1 MEFPPAIQGE
11 MTLGI
16 PLGSQGGTFGGIR
29 DKVGMNGLPI
39 DVIDMLIFPFVCL
52 DVHPRGQ
59 PAGSQDPDLFH
70 HSFHVYRKSK

>member
-29 DKVGMNGLPI
+29 DKVGMNSLPI

-52 DVHPRGQ
+52 DVHPRG
-59 PAGSQDPDLFH
+59 
-70 HSFHVYRKSK
+70 